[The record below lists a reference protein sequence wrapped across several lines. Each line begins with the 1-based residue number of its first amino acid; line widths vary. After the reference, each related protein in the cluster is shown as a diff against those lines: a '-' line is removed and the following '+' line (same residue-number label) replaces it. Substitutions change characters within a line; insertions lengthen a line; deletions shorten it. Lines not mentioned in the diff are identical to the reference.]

1 MFDFSEIKLVKNPND
16 NFVGIRKSQLGDNYE
31 FWLPNGFDNF
41 PEGDFDKVRELFFK
55 MYRTFRKFENDN
67 KLEFGLIDI

>member
-31 FWLPNGFDNF
+31 FWLP
-41 PEGDFDKVRELFFK
+41 KW
-55 MYRTFRKFENDN
+55 
-67 KLEFGLIDI
+67 